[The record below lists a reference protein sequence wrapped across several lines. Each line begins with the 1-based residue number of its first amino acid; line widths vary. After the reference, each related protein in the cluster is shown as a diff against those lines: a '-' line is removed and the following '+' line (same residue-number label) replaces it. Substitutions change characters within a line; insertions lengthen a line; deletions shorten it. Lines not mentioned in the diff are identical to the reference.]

1 MSRHWR
7 RVSKA
12 TQKLA
17 TGLLEI
23 KSEGEFPYE
32 TYYVLATDTELERL
46 YDREQRA
53 FVRIPELRAP
63 TG

>member
-12 TQKLA
+12 TQNLA
-17 TGLLEI
+17 IGLLEI
-23 KSEGEFPYE
+23 KSEGMFPYE

-46 YDREQRA
+46 FDWEQRA
-53 FVRIPELRAP
+53 FVRLPELRAP
-63 TG
+63 AG

>member
-12 TQKLA
+12 TQNLA

-23 KSEGEFPYE
+23 KSEGMFPYE

-46 YDREQRA
+46 FDREQRA
-53 FVRIPELRAP
+53 FVRLPELRAP
-63 TG
+63 AG